1 MRTAWIT
8 GLLVLC
14 VGGVAA
20 GRAARSAADL
30 PAGPI
35 RDRYELMEGIG
46 KNAKTIGDAMK
57 AGDTAPVAA
66 AAERI
71 QHDAG
76 RIAALFPPGSTHQ
89 KSRAK
94 ADIWQHWAKFEG
106 DAKDLQ
112 ANAAALAAAAKNGGD
127 VRGGA
132 QAMFDT
138 CKSCHDQFRIPE
150 KKG

>member
-8 GLLVLC
+8 GVMVLC
-14 VGGVAA
+14 FGGVVAV
-20 GRAARSAADL
+20 RAANHAADL

-35 RDRYELMEGIG
+35 RDRHELMEGIG
-46 KNAKTIGDAMK
+46 KNAKMIGDALK
-57 AGDTAPVAA
+57 AGNTAPVATA
-66 AAERI
+66 ADQIQRDATRI
-71 QHDAG
+71 TS
-76 RIAALFPPGSTHQ
+76 LFPPGSTNP

-94 ADIWQHWAKFEG
+94 PDIWQNWAKFEAG
-106 DAKDLQ
+106 TKDLQ
-112 ANAAALAAAAKNGGD
+112 AAATALAAAAKGGGD

-132 QAMFDT
+132 QAMFDV

>member
-8 GLLVLC
+8 GAIVLC
-14 VGGVAA
+14 LGGVAA
-20 GRAARSAADL
+20 VRAADHAADL

-35 RDRYELMEGIG
+35 RDRHELMEGIG
-46 KNAKTIGDAMK
+46 NSAKTIGDALK
-57 AGDTAPVAA
+57 AGNTVAVAA
-66 AAERI
+66 AAEQI
-71 QHDAG
+71 QRDAG
-76 RIAALFPPGSTHQ
+76 RVTALFPPGSTHQ

-94 ADIWQHWAKFEG
+94 ADIWQNWGKFEG
-106 DAKDLQ
+106 GAKELQ
-112 ANAAALAAAAKNGGD
+112 AKAAALALAAQGGGD

-138 CKSCHDQFRIPE
+138 CKSCHDQFRIPD

>member
-8 GLLVLC
+8 GAVLLLL
-14 VGGVAA
+14 GGEAA
-20 GRAARSAADL
+20 VRAANHAADL

-35 RDRYELMEGIG
+35 RERHELMEGIG
-46 KNAKTIGDAMK
+46 NSAKTIGDALK
-57 AGDTAPVAA
+57 AGNTAPVAA

-71 QHDAG
+71 QRDAS
-76 RIAALFPPGSTHQ
+76 RITALFPPGSTHK

-94 ADIWQHWAKFEG
+94 PEIWQSWSKFEAA
-106 DAKDLQ
+106 AKDLQ
-112 ANAAALAAAAKNGGD
+112 SAAAALAVAAQGGGD

-138 CKSCHDQFRIPE
+138 CKSCHDQFRVPE